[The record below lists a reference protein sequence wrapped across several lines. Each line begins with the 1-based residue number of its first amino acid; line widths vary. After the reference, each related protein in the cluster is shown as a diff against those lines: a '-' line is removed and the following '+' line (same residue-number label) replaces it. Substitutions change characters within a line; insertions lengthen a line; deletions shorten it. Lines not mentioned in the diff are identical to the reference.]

1 MKSFPIN
8 KIVDKIILNVMV
20 APSLLES
27 LTSILTSEGC
37 WKNQLKS
44 YNLFFF
50 LNVSVLLPIILFSE
64 KWDAADF
71 LMCVH
76 TNTQIPVGFHIAVE
90 SRWLFA
96 RLFLTPPWWNQV
108 VFGSVFDYAS
118 VEPCKR
124 NDNGQIHQARIPS
137 MIKNRPGFEREGY
150 FESRAGRKEVWT
162 CFFRCKFFYNQIIW
176 FA

>member
-50 LNVSVLLPIILFSE
+50 FLMFLFYYLLFCFQRNGTQRVFWCVSTQTHKFLSVFTSLLSPV
-64 KWDAADF
+64 DF
-71 LMCVH
+71 LLACFWPHHDGIRSSLVLYLIMLLLSHVKGMI
-76 TNTQIPVGFHIAVE
+76 TDRYTKREFQVWSRIDLDLKEKGILRVGLE
-90 SRWLFA
+90 
-96 RLFLTPPWWNQV
+96 
-108 VFGSVFDYAS
+108 
-118 VEPCKR
+118 
-124 NDNGQIHQARIPS
+124 
-137 MIKNRPGFEREGY
+137 
-150 FESRAGRKEVWT
+150 GRKFEPVFLGAN
-162 CFFRCKFFYNQIIW
+162 FFITK
-176 FA
+176 

>member
-1 MKSFPIN
+1 
-8 KIVDKIILNVMV
+8 MV
-20 APSLLES
+20 APLLES
-27 LTSILTSEGC
+27 LTSILTSEGR

-44 YNLFFF
+44 YNLFLFF

-64 KWDAADF
+64 KWDAAGF
-71 LMCVH
+71 LMCVS
-76 TNTQIPVGFHIAVE
+76 TQTHKFLSIFTSLLSPVD
-90 SRWLFA
+90 
-96 RLFLTPPWWNQV
+96 FLLACFWPHHDGIRSSLRMEIDSAD
-108 VFGSVFDYAS
+108 FGSVFDYAS

-124 NDNGQIHQARIPS
+124 NDNRQIHQARIPS
-137 MIKNRPGFEREGY
+137 VIKNRPGFEREGY